1 MKIETLFR
9 GKRFFH
15 EEWVEGNLVQSST
28 GEKYIIPFKDI
39 EEDGHHLIINSD
51 DPVFVIPETIGEF
64 SGLIDKDNHKIF
76 EDDLRITNDGIIF
89 RIYRVAG
96 GFVIK
101 DSLWMRDIS
110 DLIIGDDLIFAHLTD
125 AQTISWLLFGTK
137 HYANPL
143 DELDL
148 IKI

>member
-15 EEWVEGNLVQSST
+15 EEWIEGNLIQSSA

-51 DPVFVIPETIGEF
+51 GPVFVIPETIGEF
-64 SGLIDKDNHKIF
+64 SGITDLQDHKIF
-76 EDDLRITNDGIIF
+76 ENDLRITDDGIIF
-89 RIYRVAG
+89 RIYRVTG

-101 DSLWMRDIS
+101 DSVWMRDTS

-125 AQTISWLLFGTK
+125 AQTVSWLLSGTK
-137 HYANPL
+137 HYAKPL
-143 DELDL
+143 GELEL
-148 IKI
+148 IK